1 MGFLP
6 HLLLFTLINLLI
18 FHGFSEVIYED
29 GYTVTT
35 VFDGNKLNIN
45 PHSIASYKGS
55 HDLFLLDS
63 SNSVFYTLS
72 LPLSQESLVKRFSGN
87 KGPEYSDGDASSATF
102 NKPRSF
108 TVDFKGNVYVADR
121 SNHAIRKISHSG
133 VTTIAGGLSKSIG
146 RADGPG
152 RNATFSADYELSF
165 VPEICALLILDHG
178 SKLIRQIDLK
188 QEDCLY
194 SRSGGVGSATV
205 WAAALAVS
213 CLVGSVVG
221 FVIRPYILRTE
232 ELKLLNSTKSWTTYL
247 MNLGRQIQMFCFGT
261 RNAVASPVLRYL
273 RQLIMLFISH
283 LSLMFSFGMKWFYS
297 SSSSVCKENISL
309 LDSDHS
315 SNSYCAV
322 SQKYADQ
329 LKGLM
334 TSNGEHGSSNML
346 NDILDHQHVAERD
359 AQSHGG
365 YIDTLVKANMDNFVE
380 DASRSTVV
388 EESFLGVSTVVK
400 RR

>member
-29 GYTVTT
+29 GYAVTT

-146 RADGPG
+146 RSDGPG

-188 QEDCLY
+188 QEDCVY

-205 WAAALAVS
+205 WVAALAVS
-213 CLVGSVVG
+213 CLVGSVAG
-221 FVIRPYILRTE
+221 FVIRPYILRT
-232 ELKLLNSTKSWTTYL
+232 T
-247 MNLGRQIQMFCFGT
+247 GRVETPQQ
-261 RNAVASPVLRYL
+261 
-273 RQLIMLFISH
+273 
-283 LSLMFSFGMKWFYS
+283 
-297 SSSSVCKENISL
+297 
-309 LDSDHS
+309 
-315 SNSYCAV
+315 
-322 SQKYADQ
+322 
-329 LKGLM
+329 
-334 TSNGEHGSSNML
+334 
-346 NDILDHQHVAERD
+346 HQV
-359 AQSHGG
+359 
-365 YIDTLVKANMDNFVE
+365 MDNLPNESGETNTDVLLRHQK
-380 DASRSTVV
+380 RSC
-388 EESFLGVSTVVK
+388 
-400 RR
+400 